1 MYSCNRVSALARLL
15 FFMTSTRA
23 SSKPRVLSMSVRA
36 VYRFSEVTP
45 LAFAC
50 MVGDL
55 PLVAYVST
63 HGGGDDVTRADY
75 GGWTPLLRAAR
86 QGSVDVVAWLCSHGA
101 GDDVWRPNIKGDTPI
116 GEAARMGHLRVV
128 QVGKGV
134 GLPTR
139 SGPCCTAVLTTDCSL
154 L

>member
-1 MYSCNRVSALARLL
+1 M
-15 FFMTSTRA
+15 
-23 SSKPRVLSMSVRA
+23 
-36 VYRFSEVTP
+36 TP

-55 PLVAYVST
+55 PLVAYVGT
-63 HGGGDDVTRADY
+63 HGGAADVTQADY

-101 GDDVWRPNIKGDTPI
+101 LEDLRRPNVQGGTPL

-128 QVGKGV
+128 QVNGEGYRGYARPEATSFPSRIDCFSRRV
-134 GLPTR
+134 RWRPWFQLLLSPSMHG
-139 SGPCCTAVLTTDCSL
+139 GAVLSCARARGALNSPFVCCVWV
-154 L
+154 